1 MLEQG
6 CQSFLATITTTEP
19 GSSVCLK
26 DLSEDS
32 LVSKFP
38 DVFQSP
44 QGVPPDRSD
53 PFTIELEPG
62 TAPLSKSLYRMA
74 PAEMAELKKQL
85 EELLDKGFI
94 RPSSSPWGAP
104 VLFVKKKDGSMR
116 LCIDYRGLNRVTV
129 KNKYPLPRIDELLD
143 QLKGAKWFSKIDLAS
158 GYHQIPLEPNDIRK
172 TAFRTRY
179 GHYEFVVMPFGLTN
193 APAAFM
199 KMMNSVFRD
208 FLDEFVIIFIDDI
221 LIYSK
226 DEESHRKHLRAVLER
241 LREHKLY
248 AKLSKCSFW
257 QKSIGFL
264 GHIVSDQ
271 GISVDPEKIRA
282 IKDWP
287 RPRSATEVR
296 SFLGLA
302 GYYRNFVKGFGSLA
316 QPMTRLT
323 GKDVKFTWSEECEG
337 CFSALKDMLT
347 SAPVLVLPEADQPYV
362 VYTDASITGLGC
374 VLTQHGK
381 VIAYASRQLRKHEGN
396 YPTHDLE
403 MAAVVFALKIWRSYL
418 YGAKVQILT
427 DHKSL
432 KYIFTQPELNLR
444 QRRWMEFVADYD
456 LDITYYPGKAN
467 LVADALSRRR
477 VDVSAER
484 EADDL
489 DGMV

>member
-1 MLEQG
+1 
-6 CQSFLATITTTEP
+6 
-19 GSSVCLK
+19 
-26 DLSEDS
+26 
-32 LVSKFP
+32 
-38 DVFQSP
+38 
-44 QGVPPDRSD
+44 
-53 PFTIELEPG
+53 
-62 TAPLSKSLYRMA
+62 
-74 PAEMAELKKQL
+74 
-85 EELLDKGFI
+85 
-94 RPSSSPWGAP
+94 
-104 VLFVKKKDGSMR
+104 
-116 LCIDYRGLNRVTV
+116 
-129 KNKYPLPRIDELLD
+129 
-143 QLKGAKWFSKIDLAS
+143 
-158 GYHQIPLEPNDIRK
+158 
-172 TAFRTRY
+172 
-179 GHYEFVVMPFGLTN
+179 
-193 APAAFM
+193 
-199 KMMNSVFRD
+199 
-208 FLDEFVIIFIDDI
+208 VIIFIDDI

-264 GHIVSDQ
+264 GHIVSGE

-302 GYYRNFVKGFGSLA
+302 GYYRKFVKGFASLA

-323 GKDVKFTWSEECEG
+323 GKDVKFTWSEEFG
-337 CFSALKDMLT
+337 KCFSALKDMLT
-347 SAPVLVLPEADQPYV
+347 SAPILVLPEADQPYV

-381 VIAYASRQLRKHEGN
+381 VIAYVSRQLRKHEGN

-432 KYIFTQPELNLR
+432 
-444 QRRWMEFVADYD
+444 
-456 LDITYYPGKAN
+456 
-467 LVADALSRRR
+467 
-477 VDVSAER
+477 
-484 EADDL
+484 
-489 DGMV
+489 